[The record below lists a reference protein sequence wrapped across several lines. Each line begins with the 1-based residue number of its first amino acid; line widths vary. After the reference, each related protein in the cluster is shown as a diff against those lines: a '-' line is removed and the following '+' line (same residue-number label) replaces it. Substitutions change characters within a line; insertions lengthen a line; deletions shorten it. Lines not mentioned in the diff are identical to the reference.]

1 MVSAM
6 RNTLRDK
13 TALMTVP
20 SSVAENV
27 EETKDR
33 RGIQSIEVGGQLL
46 LALGRTGKPMVL
58 KELALEAG
66 MPAAK
71 AHPYLVSFAR
81 LGLIEQ
87 DLLTGRYEL
96 GPQLLQLGLISL
108 QRLKPVR
115 IATKEI
121 ATLSMD
127 IGHTVAIAVWGDM
140 GPTIIWV
147 HESSHALHINVRTG
161 TVMSLLNTATG
172 LVFAAFLPPKVVE
185 GMIRTEVDRLGGLPD
200 PPSRKKIEALLAEVR
215 HRGLARIAGALVS
228 GINAVSAPVFD
239 HAGNIILAITAIGP
253 SGVFDPDWNSPIARR
268 VVETADRISRLVGDN
283 P

>member
-20 SSVAENV
+20 SSVAEDV

-147 HESSHALHINVRTG
+147 RESSHALHINVRTG

-185 GMIRTEVDRLGGLPD
+185 GMIRTEVDWLGGLPD
-200 PPSRKKIEALLAEVR
+200 PPSRKKIEALLAEVGTAAW
-215 HRGLARIAGALVS
+215 RG
-228 GINAVSAPVFD
+228 
-239 HAGNIILAITAIGP
+239 
-253 SGVFDPDWNSPIARR
+253 
-268 VVETADRISRLVGDN
+268 
-283 P
+283 

>member
-1 MVSAM
+1 M
-6 RNTLRDK
+6 RNTMRDG
-13 TALMTVP
+13 TALMAVP
-20 SSVAENV
+20 GSAAEDV

-58 KELALEAG
+58 KELAREAG

-81 LGLIEQ
+81 LGLVEQ

-108 QRLKPVR
+108 QRLKPVL

-127 IGHTVAIAVWGDM
+127 TGLTVAIAVWENM

-147 HESSHALHINVRTG
+147 QESSHALHINVRTG

-172 LVFAAFLPPKVVE
+172 LVFAAFLPPKAVE
-185 GMIRTEVDRLGGLPD
+185 GLIRTEVNRLGGLAD
-200 PPSRKKIEALLAEVR
+200 PPSQERIEALLAEVR
-215 HRGLARIAGALVS
+215 RRGLARIAGALTP

-239 HAGNIILAITAIGP
+239 HAGNIILAITVIGS
-253 SGVFDPDWNSPIARR
+253 SGV
-268 VVETADRISRLVGDN
+268 
-283 P
+283 

>member
-1 MVSAM
+1 M

-20 SSVAENV
+20 SSAAEDV

-121 ATLSMD
+121 ATLSTD
-127 IGHTVAIAVWGDM
+127 TGHTVAIAVWGDM

-147 HESSHALHINVRTG
+147 HESSHALHITVRTG

>member
-1 MVSAM
+1 M
-6 RNTLRDK
+6 RSSVMDK
-13 TALMTVP
+13 TALTTVP
-20 SSVAENV
+20 GSVAEDV
-27 EETKDR
+27 EETRDR

-58 KELALEAG
+58 KELAREAG

-87 DLLTGRYEL
+87 DPLTGRYEL
-96 GPQLLQLGLISL
+96 GPQLLQLGLVSL
-108 QRLKPVR
+108 QRLDPVR

-121 ATLSMD
+121 ATLSTD
-127 IGHTVAIAVWGDM
+127 TGHTVAIAVWGNM
-140 GPTIIWV
+140 GPTIIRV
-147 HESSHALHINVRTG
+147 EESSHALHVNLRTG

-172 LVFAAFLPPKVVE
+172 LVFAAFLPPKAVE
-185 GMIRTEVDRLGGLPD
+185 GMIRTEVNRLGGLAD
-200 PPSRKKIEALLAEVR
+200 PPSQEKIEALLAEVR
-215 HRGLARIAGALVS
+215 RRGLARIAGALTP

-239 HAGNIILAITAIGP
+239 HAGNIILAITAIGS
-253 SGVFDPDWNSPIARR
+253 SGVFDPDWNSPIARS
-268 VVETADRISRLVGDN
+268 VVEAANRISRLLEHI

>member
-6 RNTLRDK
+6 RNTVRDK

-20 SSVAENV
+20 SSAAEDV

-87 DLLTGRYEL
+87 DLLTG
-96 GPQLLQLGLISL
+96 
-108 QRLKPVR
+108 
-115 IATKEI
+115 
-121 ATLSMD
+121 
-127 IGHTVAIAVWGDM
+127 
-140 GPTIIWV
+140 PTSW
-147 HESSHALHINVRTG
+147 
-161 TVMSLLNTATG
+161 
-172 LVFAAFLPPKVVE
+172 
-185 GMIRTEVDRLGGLPD
+185 
-200 PPSRKKIEALLAEVR
+200 
-215 HRGLARIAGALVS
+215 ARNCFNS
-228 GINAVSAPVFD
+228 G
-239 HAGNIILAITAIGP
+239 
-253 SGVFDPDWNSPIARR
+253 
-268 VVETADRISRLVGDN
+268 
-283 P
+283 

>member
-1 MVSAM
+1 VE
-6 RNTLRDK
+6 D
-13 TALMTVP
+13 
-20 SSVAENV
+20 V

-58 KELALEAG
+58 KELAREAG

-71 AHPYLVSFAR
+71 AHPYLVSFVR

-121 ATLSMD
+121 ATLSTD
-127 IGHTVAIAVWGDM
+127 TGHTVAIAVWENM

-147 HESSHALHINVRTG
+147 HESSHALHINMRTG
-161 TVMSLLNTATG
+161 TVMSLLNILNTATG

-185 GMIRTEVDRLGGLPD
+185 GMIRTEVDRLGGLAD
-200 PPSRKKIEALLAEVR
+200 PPSQKKVEALLAEVR
-215 HRGLARIAGALVS
+215 RRGLARIVGALIP

-239 HAGNIILAITAIGP
+239 HAGNIILAITVIGS
-253 SGVFDPDWNSPIARR
+253 SGVFDPDWNGPAARR
-268 VVETADRISRLVGDN
+268 VVEAANRISRLLGYT

>member
-1 MVSAM
+1 M
-6 RNTLRDK
+6 RNMERHG
-13 TALMTVP
+13 TAPAAVP
-20 SSVAENV
+20 SSAVEDV

-58 KELALEAG
+58 KELAREAG

-71 AHPYLVSFAR
+71 AHPYLVSFVR

-121 ATLSMD
+121 ATLSTD
-127 IGHTVAIAVWGDM
+127 TGHTVAIAVWENM

-147 HESSHALHINVRTG
+147 HESSHALHINMRTG

-172 LVFAAFLPPKVVE
+172 L
-185 GMIRTEVDRLGGLPD
+185 G
-200 PPSRKKIEALLAEVR
+200 
-215 HRGLARIAGALVS
+215 
-228 GINAVSAPVFD
+228 PVCK
-239 HAGNIILAITAIGP
+239 L
-253 SGVFDPDWNSPIARR
+253 
-268 VVETADRISRLVGDN
+268 EIS
-283 P
+283 

>member
-1 MVSAM
+1 M
-6 RNTLRDK
+6 L
-13 TALMTVP
+13 
-20 SSVAENV
+20 
-27 EETKDR
+27 
-33 RGIQSIEVGGQLL
+33 
-46 LALGRTGKPMVL
+46 L
-58 KELALEAG
+58 KELAREAG
-66 MPAAK
+66 MPSAK
-71 AHPYLVSFAR
+71 AHPYLVSFAK
-81 LGLIEQ
+81 LGLVEQ

-121 ATLSMD
+121 ATLSTD
-127 IGHTVAIAVWGDM
+127 TGLTVAIAVWENV

-147 HESSHALHINVRTG
+147 QEASHALHINVRTG

-172 LVFAAFLPPKVVE
+172 LVFAAFLPPKAVE
-185 GMIRTEVDRLGGLPD
+185 GMIRTEVNRLGGLAD
-200 PPSRKKIEALLAEVR
+200 PPSQEKIEALLAEVR
-215 HRGLARIAGALVS
+215 RRGLARIAGALTP

-239 HAGNIILAITAIGP
+239 HAGNIILAITAIGS

-268 VVETADRISRLVGDN
+268 VVEAANRISRLLGHI

>member
-1 MVSAM
+1 
-6 RNTLRDK
+6 
-13 TALMTVP
+13 
-20 SSVAENV
+20 
-27 EETKDR
+27 
-33 RGIQSIEVGGQLL
+33 
-46 LALGRTGKPMVL
+46 
-58 KELALEAG
+58 
-66 MPAAK
+66 
-71 AHPYLVSFAR
+71 
-81 LGLIEQ
+81 
-87 DLLTGRYEL
+87 
-96 GPQLLQLGLISL
+96 
-108 QRLKPVR
+108 
-115 IATKEI
+115 
-121 ATLSMD
+121 
-127 IGHTVAIAVWGDM
+127 
-140 GPTIIWV
+140 
-147 HESSHALHINVRTG
+147 VRTG

>member
-1 MVSAM
+1 MRSTVSDRAASM
-6 RNTLRDK
+6 
-13 TALMTVP
+13 AA
-20 SSVAENV
+20 SSSAAEDV

-46 LALGRTGKPMVL
+46 LALGRIGKPMVL
-58 KELALEAG
+58 KELAREAG

-87 DLLTGRYEL
+87 DPLTGRYEL
-96 GPQLLQLGLISL
+96 GPQLLQLGLVSL
-108 QRLKPVR
+108 QRLDPVR

-121 ATLSMD
+121 ATLSTD
-127 IGHTVAIAVWGDM
+127 TGHTVAIAVWGNM
-140 GPTIIWV
+140 GPTIIRV
-147 HESSHALHINVRTG
+147 EESSHALHVNLRTG

-172 LVFAAFLPPKVVE
+172 LVFAAFLAPKVVE
-185 GMIRTEVDRLGGLPD
+185 GMIKNEADRVGGLAD
-200 PPSRKKIEALLAEVR
+200 PPSRKKVEGLLAEVR
-215 HRGLARIAGALVS
+215 RHGLARVAGTPIP

-239 HAGNIILAITAIGP
+239 HAGNIALAITAMGP
-253 SGVFDPDWNSPIARR
+253 SGVFDPDYDGPTAKV
-268 VVETADRISRLVGDN
+268 VVEAANRISRLLGYN